1 VRSKPSIRKEFK
13 SIRESLKADPSLQA
27 NALLQLQKLIL
38 ELLKED
44 TIISAYYPIGAE
56 PDVLPLLNLCHERH
70 IPCAL
75 PRIKPDKS
83 LEFLLYSS
91 NTPTRKNSFG
101 IPEPYDS
108 DIVSPT
114 IIIVPLLACDLKGN
128 RLGYGLGHYD
138 RYLSKARKTNKSLI
152 TIGLCYEDQI
162 YQGDLPKEP
171 HDQKLDFIVTD
182 RRICRPYSTSTSQ
195 KK

>member
-1 VRSKPSIRKEFK
+1 LERSVRSKSSIRKEFK
-13 SIRESLKADPSLQA
+13 SIRESLRADPSLQA
-27 NALLQLQKLIL
+27 NALLQLQKLIT
-38 ELLKED
+38 ELLKD
-44 TIISAYYPIGAE
+44 NVVISAYYPIGKE
-56 PDVLPLLNLCHERH
+56 IDVLPLLDWFHEKH
-70 IPCAL
+70 ILCAL

-108 DIVSPT
+108 DIVAPT

-128 RLGYGLGHYD
+128 RLGYGMGHYD
-138 RYLSKARKTNKSLI
+138 KYLSEARKNNKGLI
-152 TIGLCYEDQI
+152 AIGLCYEDQI
-162 YQGDLPKEP
+162 YQGDLPQEP

-182 RRICRPYSTSTSQ
+182 RRIY
-195 KK
+195 KLYG